1 MLHVTG
7 KDTWCYLVRD
17 ASYPEEGS
25 PLGVILIVGEGWER
39 EALQRTHRGPCKEE
53 KGAIS
58 PTSGWDNLGTP
69 VPWHHVLGYMS
80 NSVCSQLIY
89 CIQAYSTDLFLHLHQ
104 ITLMTSWK
112 EVKKLI
118 KEDPRCIKFS
128 SSDRVRPVFAS
139 WTIWNCC
146 TPFVKKSLW

>member
-1 MLHVTG
+1 MLYVTG

-58 PTSGWDNLGTP
+58 PTSGWDNLGTQYP
-69 VPWHHVLGYMS
+69 DTMS
-80 NSVCSQLIY
+80 WVTCLILFSVNLL
-89 CIQAYSTDLFLHLHQ
+89 YSADSFLHLHQ

-128 SSDRVRPVFAS
+128 SSDRVRPAS
-139 WTIWNCC
+139 WTIWNCF